1 LQVEG
6 GTRQGLR
13 MPGAQRGCAVGEGE
27 MGELLKNGGE
37 RTRFY
42 TWERASAGLADE
54 ACSDTI
60 PDVEWAVRAVMGS
73 LQWVR

>member
-1 LQVEG
+1 
-6 GTRQGLR
+6 
-13 MPGAQRGCAVGEGE
+13 